1 MIKVT
6 WYMKKYK
13 KVDSRQG
20 ILDDKSKEWT
30 DKNGNRCLTFWDTV
44 RNRYTTAVNYKTEE
58 VA

>member
-58 VA
+58 GA

>member
-44 RNRYTTAVNYKTEE
+44 RNRYTTAVNYKQRR
-58 VA
+58 